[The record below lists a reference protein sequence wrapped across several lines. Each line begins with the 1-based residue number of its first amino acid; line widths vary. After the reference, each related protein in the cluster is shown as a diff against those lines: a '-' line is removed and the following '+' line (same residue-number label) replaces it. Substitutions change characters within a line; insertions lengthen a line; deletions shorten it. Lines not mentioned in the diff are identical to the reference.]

1 MVRNFI
7 SKKGI
12 DKIKDIRNVML
23 VVSRWYGGIML
34 HGDRFKHISNVGRE
48 ALQIGG
54 FLSDQ
59 GGKGKSKK
67 SRKRK

>member
-1 MVRNFI
+1 MV
-7 SKKGI
+7 
-12 DKIKDIRNVML
+12 

-54 FLSDQ
+54 FLPES
-59 GGKGKSKK
+59 GGGGALKKKSKK
-67 SRKRK
+67 KR